1 MGWVHE
7 SYSIS
12 SLNMPRDGCQNPFV
26 ISTYSRSSRTPHF
39 AKLPLCQDPLDQT
52 RLPDS
57 QNGRVPVGGPFLQK
71 LHYDGILRG
80 MCDEDPQS

>member
-26 ISTYSRSSRTPHF
+26 ISTYSGRPGHPILRSFHF
-39 AKLPLCQDPLDQT
+39 ARIFWIKRACLILK
-52 RLPDS
+52 
-57 QNGRVPVGGPFLQK
+57 NGRVPVGGPFLQK

-80 MCDEDPQS
+80 MCDDDPQS